1 MMPGSVS
8 KRVAADR
15 LALAADLVA
24 EIRAL
29 PLTDRQAFFADRR
42 NIWTADSCLRRSLEA
57 LFDRSWT
64 RFSDVRARPAPAA
77 RRGDRN
83 PT

>member
-1 MMPGSVS
+1 MTPGSVS

-15 LALAADLVA
+15 LALAADLMA

-42 NIWTADSCLRRSLEA
+42 NIWTAES
-57 LFDRSWT
+57 
-64 RFSDVRARPAPAA
+64 
-77 RRGDRN
+77 
-83 PT
+83 